1 CAREARLGPMSDRVV
16 AYMSDQAHS
25 SMARAARILGFRPE
39 QVRILPSDERAR
51 LSPGILRHAVE
62 ADMRA
67 GLQPLFVA
75 AAAGS
80 TSTGAIDPLGELA
93 DVCAELGVWL
103 HVDGA
108 YGGFAV
114 LSKRGR
120 EWLRGLERADSV
132 TLDPHKWLYQPFEV
146 GCLLVRD
153 GPLLRGA

>member
-1 CAREARLGPMSDRVV
+1 
-16 AYMSDQAHS
+16 
-25 SMARAARILGFRPE
+25 
-39 QVRILPSDERAR
+39 
-51 LSPGILRHAVE
+51 
-62 ADMRA
+62 ADVRA

-80 TSTGAIDPLGELA
+80 TSTGAVDPLGELA

-114 LSKRGR
+114 LSDRGR

-153 GPLLRGA
+153 GPLLRGAFEITPDYLKDTQTVSR